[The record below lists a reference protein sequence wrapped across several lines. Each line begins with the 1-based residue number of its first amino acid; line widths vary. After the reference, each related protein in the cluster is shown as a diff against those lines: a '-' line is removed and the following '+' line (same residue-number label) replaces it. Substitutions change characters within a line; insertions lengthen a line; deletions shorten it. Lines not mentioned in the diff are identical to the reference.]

1 VAQTADNSLEQR
13 IADLESSVR
22 ALQAVAAVGGTSVAA
37 SNAAA
42 LTLTGVAS
50 TVGGVDWAVNIAA
63 GPTVDLYVQG
73 GRLRIDVAAS
83 FEVYGNKCSL
93 FAGYRILG
101 PAPLV
106 DPTTNVPDFT
116 GAAVAVAPSYEKAA
130 QLQDD
135 GVGMNQL
142 GAFGTFD
149 VVTGLTVGW
158 YRVSEVYALGY
169 SATSGAPYGI
179 ASARRLTVTRY

>member
-1 VAQTADNSLEQR
+1 MR
-13 IADLESSVR
+13 W
-22 ALQAVAAVGGTSVAA
+22 TS
-37 SNAAA
+37 
-42 LTLTGVAS
+42 
-50 TVGGVDWAVNIAA
+50 
-63 GPTVDLYVQG
+63 P
-73 GRLRIDVAAS
+73 RR

-116 GAAVAVAPSYEKAA
+116 GAGPRSPPPTRSAIE
-130 QLQDD
+130 LQDD

-149 VVTGLTVGW
+149 VVTGLAVRLVPGQ
-158 YRVSEVYALGY
+158 RGLRPGLLGDHRRALWH
-169 SATSGAPYGI
+169 
-179 ASARRLTVTRY
+179 RLGGCPSSIY